1 MSIKKMSVVQLTM
14 LTAINMLGS
23 GIILLPAK
31 LAQVGGISI
40 LSWVITATGSMALA
54 WAFACCS
61 TLSNKSGGMGGYAEY
76 AFGKAGNY
84 IANYTYGVAII
95 IGNVAIAITA
105 VGYIIGLFHINPNP
119 LQIGLMTIALL
130 WLTTVANFGGASI
143 TGKLGGITVWGV
155 IAPVVVISTIGWF
168 WFQSSI
174 YSAGWNPHHKTVF
187 EAAGSSIA
195 ITLWAFLGLESA
207 CANCDAVENP
217 QKNVPIAVLLG
228 TASSAIIYIISTNV
242 IAGIVPNA
250 LLANS
255 DAPFGLA
262 FAMMFTPQIGS
273 FITGLMILAC
283 IGSLLGWQFTTA
295 QVFKSSADVGYF
307 PKVFSKC
314 TKTGTPIIGMIILLL
329 IQTLL
334 SWLSI
339 PISPDGTRI
348 GWLTQTSHASSGVSD
363 QFSAIV
369 DLSVVTNLIP
379 YILSMAAL
387 VTIQEISRVP
397 RHKALFNNVIAF
409 IGAAYSYFALVNS
422 GSQAL
427 IYGGVATILGFTLYG
442 TVGARF
448 VRDEQR
454 LHPDH
459 TISGAEDVPATP
471 YEQQK
476 LT

>member
-1 MSIKKMSVVQLTM
+1 MSVTQLTL
-14 LTAINMLGS
+14 LTAVNMLGS

-40 LSWVITATGSMALA
+40 LSWLITVTGSVALA
-54 WAFACCS
+54 WAFACCG
-61 TLSNKSGGMGGYAEY
+61 TLSNKPGGMGGYAEY

-84 IANYTYGVAII
+84 IANYTYGVAIV

-105 VGYIIGLFHINPNP
+105 IGYIIGLFHINPNP

-130 WLTTVANFGGASI
+130 WFTTIANFGGASI

-155 IAPVVVISTIGWF
+155 IVPVVILSTVGWF
-168 WFQSSI
+168 WFDPKI
-174 YSAGWNPHHKTVF
+174 YIAGWNPHNKTLI
-187 EAAGSSIA
+187 EAAGSSVA

-217 QKNVPIAVLLG
+217 QKNVPIAVLFG
-228 TASSAIIYIISTNV
+228 TIGSAIVYVVSTNV
-242 IAGIVPNA
+242 IAGIVPNMQ
-250 LLANS
+250 LAASN
-255 DAPFGLA
+255 APFGLA
-262 FAMMFTPQIGS
+262 FAMMFTPTIGNI
-273 FITGLMILAC
+273 ITGLMILAC

-307 PKVFSKC
+307 LKIFSKS
-314 TKTGTPIIGMIILLL
+314 TKTGTPIVGMIVLVI
-329 IQTLL
+329 IQTIL

-339 PISPDGTRI
+339 PLSQDGTRL
-348 GWLTQTSHASSGVSD
+348 GWLTQSSFANAGVSD

-387 VTIQEISRVP
+387 VTIQEIAHTP
-397 RHKALFNNVIAF
+397 RRKAMINNAVALV
-409 IGAAYSYFALVNS
+409 GAAYSYFALVNS

-427 IYGGVATILGFTLYG
+427 MYGGVATILGFTFYG
-442 TVGARF
+442 AVGARF
-448 VRDEQR
+448 VKVEQR

-459 TISGAEDVPATP
+459 VIASAEEVPPTTWDQNKTV
-471 YEQQK
+471 E
-476 LT
+476 